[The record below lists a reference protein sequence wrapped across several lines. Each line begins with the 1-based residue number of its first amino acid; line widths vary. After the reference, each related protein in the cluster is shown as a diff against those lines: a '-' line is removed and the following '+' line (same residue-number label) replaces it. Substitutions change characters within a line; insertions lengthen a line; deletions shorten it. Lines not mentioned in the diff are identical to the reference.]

1 MSNRYSEVVV
11 LCEDSTHLNFV
22 RRYLI
27 QRGIE
32 RRRVRG
38 KVAPSGR
45 GAGSQYV
52 LKGYPKEVN
61 AIRSKPH
68 LRAGLVAIID
78 ADALSIKERLGQ
90 LEKLLVEDG
99 QTGRGETERIAVL
112 SPKRNIE
119 TWIFH
124 LLGNAVD
131 EEAGYKNRVSS
142 SDLKPSVAAFKEI
155 CPQKS
160 AEISV
165 PSLRYACEEL
175 TAFLARGKANPA

>member
-1 MSNRYSEVVV
+1 MADRYTQVVV
-11 LCEDSTHLNFV
+11 LCEDYRHFNFV

-27 QRGIE
+27 QRGING
-32 RRRVRG
+32 RRIRG
-38 KVAPSGR
+38 SVAPAGR

-52 LKGYPKEVN
+52 LKGYPKEVD
-61 AIRSKPH
+61 AIRSRPH
-68 LRAGLVAIID
+68 IRAGLVAIID
-78 ADALSIKERLGQ
+78 ADRMSIEERLGQ
-90 LEKLLVEDG
+90 LDKSLSEDG
-99 QTGRGETERIAVL
+99 QDERGKAERIGLL

-131 EEAGYKNRVSS
+131 EEADYKNRVSQ

-165 PSLRYACEEL
+165 PSLRHACGEL

>member
-1 MSNRYSEVVV
+1 MADRYTQVVI
-11 LCEDSTHLNFV
+11 LCEDSMHLNFV
-22 RRYLI
+22 RRYFI

-32 RRRVRG
+32 GRRIRG
-38 KVAPSGR
+38 KVSPAGR

-52 LKGYPKEVN
+52 LEGYPKEVK

-124 LLGNAVD
+124 LLRNAVD

-142 SDLKPSVAAFKEI
+142 SDLKPSVAAFAKI
-155 CPQKS
+155 CPSKTT
-160 AEISV
+160 EISV
-165 PSLRYACEEL
+165 PSLRHACGEL
-175 TAFLARGKANPA
+175 TAFIDRGK